1 MEPISAR
8 PWYKKKRYLI
18 PLVLVA
24 SLVIGS
30 AISADPTQQ
39 SPVQPAAAVEAK
51 LPSVQPVV
59 PSQQVSAPAPV
70 KQITQPQ
77 PSASALSNDN
87 YYTNVDGKQV
97 HSPAYSPS
105 SCSSIGASAECRDG
119 TCSFSQNRRGTCSHH
134 GGVAEWL

>member
-1 MEPISAR
+1 MEPSTVR

-18 PLVLVA
+18 PLVLVV
-24 SLVIGS
+24 SLVIGN
-30 AISADPTQQ
+30 AISAESILQ
-39 SPVQPAAAVEAK
+39 SSAQPAAAVEAQ
-51 LPSVQPVV
+51 LPSIRPIVV
-59 PSQQVSAPAPV
+59 PSQQISVPAPA

-77 PSASALSNDN
+77 PSALSNDN
-87 YYTNVDGKQV
+87 YYTNVDGKQI